1 MSGDMKRAGS
11 QEISPICNGDY
22 NRRGIMANWVPS
34 YDRAC
39 QGFDGDLAAEEA
51 SRMAMR

>member
-1 MSGDMKRAGS
+1 MRMCFAHGRGWVAGNLPK
-11 QEISPICNGDY
+11 Q
-22 NRRGIMANWVPS
+22 AWVPS
-34 YDRAC
+34 YDNTRGS